1 MEAASKKVKLKTFQ
15 GKLVQFQEQND
26 LAFTL
31 LVKSQLQ
38 ENPPACKNF
47 LHIPEHLCSTALV
60 LQMHYFT
67 PLLA

>member
-15 GKLVQFQEQND
+15 GKLVQFQEQSD

-38 ENPPACKNF
+38 ENPPDLQEF
-47 LHIPEHLCSTALV
+47 LTYS
-60 LQMHYFT
+60 
-67 PLLA
+67 